1 VKQYLQQQFIHRF
14 THQPEKYFSVGGRF
28 EVLGNHTDHQH
39 GICLAATC
47 DLSIYAAVR
56 KRSDGLVLLYSDGFV
71 PCSVDLTTLEK
82 DIDEKGQSSALI
94 RGIAYFLKNKGYEIG
109 GFDIYVKSQ
118 IPNGAG
124 ISSSAA
130 FEVLIATI
138 FNHLFNEQRINFLT
152 LSQAGQFAEN
162 VYYEKMSGLL
172 DQIGVAYGGL
182 VFIDFENIDEPK
194 IESLDCDFSNY
205 QFVIVNTKK
214 SHADLSPLYESIVH
228 DMRDV
233 ANFFNKN
240 YLREVSEQDL
250 YKHEAEII
258 NKLGLLPYQRA
269 MHFFQEDT
277 RVKEAYAAI
286 KRQDINCLISL
297 MNESCISST
306 NLLHN
311 MYVDDI
317 SGSPLEA
324 CELIKLASNQQAGV
338 KINGGGFAGSVI
350 ALVPHNFLYQVV
362 KLCKDQYGESN
373 VFLVN
378 VRNLIPSELK

>member
-1 VKQYLQQQFIHRF
+1 M
-14 THQPEKYFSVGGRF
+14 
-28 EVLGNHTDHQH
+28 
-39 GICLAATC
+39 
-47 DLSIYAAVR
+47 
-56 KRSDGLVLLYSDGFV
+56 
-71 PCSVDLTTLEK
+71 
-82 DIDEKGQSSALI
+82 
-94 RGIAYFLKNKGYEIG
+94 
-109 GFDIYVKSQ
+109 
-118 IPNGAG
+118 
-124 ISSSAA
+124 
-130 FEVLIATI
+130 LIATI

-269 MHFFQEDT
+269 MHFF
-277 RVKEAYAAI
+277 KKI
-286 KRQDINCLISL
+286 
-297 MNESCISST
+297 
-306 NLLHN
+306 
-311 MYVDDI
+311 
-317 SGSPLEA
+317 
-324 CELIKLASNQQAGV
+324 LAL
-338 KINGGGFAGSVI
+338 K
-350 ALVPHNFLYQVV
+350 
-362 KLCKDQYGESN
+362 KLCSN
-373 VFLVN
+373 
-378 VRNLIPSELK
+378 